1 MNQPKKP
8 SPAAGKGG
16 SASTELLRR
25 AGAAVRRPARFFA
38 DRLERPAAWLS
49 RSRVPII
56 VVSLIVLSY
65 FLGYLNGIGTLRGLP
80 APVDTGIPGKQA
92 SGGVSVDTD
101 QRVDDD
107 SSGTAAAPQA
117 VEPLLPQLAGRS
129 AAAPIDGAVVSGPD
143 WVKDPVTGDWLYS
156 YEVLM
161 ESKTSGT
168 VRSALDGV
176 VRSVTNDG
184 GMWTVRVGHEDGSII
199 AYSWLTEAD
208 VGPGLTVARGQRIGL
223 AAETES
229 GFRVGLNAVADGEP
243 CSTLDLIR

>member
-1 MNQPKKP
+1 
-8 SPAAGKGG
+8 
-16 SASTELLRR
+16 
-25 AGAAVRRPARFFA
+25 
-38 DRLERPAAWLS
+38 
-49 RSRVPII
+49 
-56 VVSLIVLSY
+56 
-65 FLGYLNGIGTLRGLP
+65 
-80 APVDTGIPGKQA
+80 
-92 SGGVSVDTD
+92 
-101 QRVDDD
+101 
-107 SSGTAAAPQA
+107 
-117 VEPLLPQLAGRS
+117 
-129 AAAPIDGAVVSGPD
+129 
-143 WVKDPVTGDWLYS
+143 
-156 YEVLM
+156 M

-243 CSTLDLIR
+243 CSALDLIR